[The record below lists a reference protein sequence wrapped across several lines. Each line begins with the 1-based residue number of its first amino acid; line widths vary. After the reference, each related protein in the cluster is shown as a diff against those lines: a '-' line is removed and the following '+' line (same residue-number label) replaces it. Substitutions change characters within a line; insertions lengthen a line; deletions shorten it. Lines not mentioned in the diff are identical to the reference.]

1 MPSPSSHREG
11 TAGPGNKAE
20 RPGHVAAERLPQT
33 VSDGTSE
40 REMRISRRRAT
51 VKSLLISGQDFPP
64 RKGGISNYMASV
76 AEALGPEQVCCLT
89 SVRANGATGES
100 EPARTYRRPAAF
112 AKPWHIQAP
121 GFSAAMTEILLRER
135 PQVAQIATVHDA
147 HMGMWLRRWFNI
159 PYVVYAHGNEILGV
173 SQSDWQK
180 PRLSLMNADR
190 ILAVSRFTAQLL
202 GEIGVPAEKIEI
214 IHPGC
219 DIHHF
224 HPREPN
230 PDLRDKLLG
239 GKVNSRVILSVG
251 NLVSRKGHDVVI
263 KALPLLMEKIPDV
276 VYLIVGDGGY
286 RKELE
291 DLAAALGVRE
301 RVILAG
307 QVSHQS
313 LPDVYAL
320 SDVFIM
326 PSRAQLESCD
336 VEGFGIVF
344 LEAGACGK
352 PVIAGR
358 SGGVE
363 DAVLDGVTGILVNP
377 VDVDDVAN
385 ALTQVLSDT
394 GLAVTLGRQ
403 GRERVVREFDWK
415 RVAGRIHSVLESVVA
430 SH

>member
-1 MPSPSSHREG
+1 M
-11 TAGPGNKAE
+11 
-20 RPGHVAAERLPQT
+20 
-33 VSDGTSE
+33 
-40 REMRISRRRAT
+40 
-51 VKSLLISGQDFPP
+51 KSLLISGQDFPP

-76 AEALGPEQVCCLT
+76 ASALGPGQVCCLT
-89 SVRANGATGES
+89 GVRAERNGHGTA

-112 AKPWHIQAP
+112 AKPWHIQAA

-135 PQVAQIATVHDA
+135 PRVTQIATVHDA
-147 HMGMWLRRWFNI
+147 HMGMWLRHWFGI

-173 SQSDWQK
+173 GRSTWQK

-190 ILAVSRFTAQLL
+190 ILAVSRFTAKLL
-202 GEIGVPAEKIEI
+202 GEIGVPAEKVEI

-219 DIHHF
+219 DAQYF
-224 HPREPN
+224 RPRESN
-230 PDLRDKLLG
+230 RALREKLLG
-239 GKVNSRVILSVG
+239 GQANSRVILSVG

-263 KALPLLMEKIPDV
+263 RALPLVMKQIPDV
-276 VYLIVGDGGY
+276 VYLIVGDGAY

-291 DLAAALGVRE
+291 DLAKALGVRE

-313 LPDVYAL
+313 LPEIYAL

-363 DAVLDGVTGILVNP
+363 DAVLDGTTGILVNP
-377 VDVDDVAN
+377 VDVAEVAS
-385 ALTQVLSDT
+385 ALTRVLSDAA
-394 GLAVTLGRQ
+394 LAGTLGRQ
-403 GRERVVREFDWK
+403 GRERVAREFTWESI
-415 RVAGRIHSVLESVVA
+415 AGRIRRVLESVA
-430 SH
+430 AAR

>member
-1 MPSPSSHREG
+1 MPFPYSS
-11 TAGPGNKAE
+11 
-20 RPGHVAAERLPQT
+20 RP
-33 VSDGTSE
+33 
-40 REMRISRRRAT
+40 I
-51 VKSLLISGQDFPP
+51 VKSLLISGQEFPP
-64 RKGGISNYMASV
+64 RKGGIANYMASI
-76 AEALGPEQVCCLT
+76 AAALGPEQVCCLT
-89 SVRANGATGES
+89 GVRAESNGHRAAEQ
-100 EPARTYRRPAAF
+100 AHTYRRPAAF
-112 AKPWHIQAP
+112 AKPWHIQAV
-121 GFSAAMTEILLRER
+121 GFSAAMAEILLRER
-135 PQVAQIATVHDA
+135 PRVAQISTVHDA
-147 HMGMWLRRWFNI
+147 HMGMWLRQWFGI

-173 SQSDWQK
+173 GRSSTWQK

-190 ILAVSRFTAQLL
+190 VLAVSRFTARLL
-202 GEIGVPAEKIEI
+202 DEIGVPAQKIEI

-219 DIHHF
+219 DIERF

-230 PDLRDKLLG
+230 DDLREKLLG
-239 GKVNSRVILSVG
+239 TNAKRRVILSVG

-263 KALPLLMEKIPDV
+263 RALPRLMKKIPNV
-276 VYLIVGDGGY
+276 VYLIAGDGPY

-307 QVSHQS
+307 QVSHDS

-363 DAVLDGVTGILVNP
+363 DAVLDGTTGILVNP
-377 VDVDDVAN
+377 VDSEEVAH
-385 ALTQVLSDT
+385 ALMRVLGDAH
-394 GLAVTLGRQ
+394 LAARLGEQ
-403 GRERVVREFDWK
+403 GRKRVVQEFDWK
-415 RVAGRIHSVLESVVA
+415 QVGSRVEEVLTSVVA
-430 SH
+430 RENTASGRP